1 MGPVMDAQMWLQ
13 GILAFLTT
21 GLIGILVIEM
31 NRTRN
36 VLTQLNVQIAQILE
50 RVSYHGVELERHEDR
65 ISRLEKS

>member
-1 MGPVMDAQMWLQ
+1 MDAQMWLQ